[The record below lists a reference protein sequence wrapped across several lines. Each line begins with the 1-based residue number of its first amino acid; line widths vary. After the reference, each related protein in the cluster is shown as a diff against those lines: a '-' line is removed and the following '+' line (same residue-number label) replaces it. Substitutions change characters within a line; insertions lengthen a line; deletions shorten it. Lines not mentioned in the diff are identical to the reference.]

1 MISKSLQAN
10 LKNIC
15 TWISEKFYEFTPSCV
30 FIVIVMVIVITSIV
44 SVVLASFL
52 DHLQ

>member
-1 MISKSLQAN
+1 M
-10 LKNIC
+10 
-15 TWISEKFYEFTPSCV
+15 PSCV